1 MSAVAPPPLGDEAL
15 APQRVGARMR
25 TVERLRNA
33 SLLAVLLALPAYYTL
48 HDLATTGSLDR
59 IGNNLVDGLSNGAIW
74 ALIALGY
81 TLVYGI
87 IELINFA
94 HGDVSMIGAFTA
106 VGFFGTLGLS
116 AATGAAGLVFGIL
129 ATLVVT
135 ALATG
140 VLGVL
145 IERVA
150 YRPLRNAPR
159 FAPVLTAVG
168 MSFILQNVGLLWLGP
183 TPVSVP
189 DLIGSNTVLLDLG
202 GVEVSRGDVLALLLP
217 IPLLLAL
224 SWFIA
229 RTRMGR
235 AMRASAQNPEAARLM
250 GINVD
255 STITTTFLVGGALAG
270 AGGLIYA
277 LYQTTVWYFQGFT
290 TGLIAFTA
298 AIVGGIGSLKGAV
311 VGGLLIGVIQ
321 ALSDNRIG
329 SDWTVVVVFAY
340 LIAVI
345 VLKPDGL
352 YGERGRN
359 AG

>member
-1 MSAVAPPPLGDEAL
+1 VSATSAVAEAPSLPPQGI
-15 APQRVGARMR
+15 GARQRR
-25 TVERLRNA
+25 TERLRNA
-33 SLLAVLLALPAYYTL
+33 ALLALLLALPVYYTV

-74 ALIALGY
+74 ALVALGY

-94 HGDVSMIGAFTA
+94 HGDTSMIGAFTA
-106 VGFFGTLGLS
+106 VALFGTFGLS
-116 AATGAAGLVFGIL
+116 SGSPVIALLFGIL
-129 ATLVVT
+129 AVLVVT
-135 ALATG
+135 CVATG

-150 YRPLRNAPR
+150 YRPLRAAPR

-189 DLIGSNTVLLDLG
+189 DLLGSNHTLLDLG
-202 GVEVSRGDVLALLLP
+202 GVVVSRGDVLALVLP
-217 IPLLLAL
+217 VPLLLAL
-224 SWFIA
+224 SWFVV
-229 RTRMGR
+229 RTRLGR
-235 AMRASAQNPEAARLM
+235 AMRASAQDPEAARLM
-250 GINVD
+250 GIGVD
-255 STITTTFLVGGALAG
+255 NTITATFLLGGLLAG

-298 AIVGGIGSLKGAV
+298 AIVGGIGNLKGAV
-311 VGGLLIGVIQ
+311 VGALMIGVIQ
-321 ALSDNRIG
+321 AISDNRIG
-329 SDWTVVVVFAY
+329 PDWTVVVVFAY
-340 LIAVI
+340 LIGVI

-352 YGERGRN
+352 FGQRGRN

>member
-1 MSAVAPPPLGDEAL
+1 MTGLTIAAA
-15 APQRVGARMR
+15 RVGARRRALMARVR
-25 TVERLRNA
+25 TDLLIA
-33 SLLAVLLALPAYYTL
+33 FLLAMPVFYAA
-48 HDLATTGSLDR
+48 HDAIETGSFTR

-94 HGDVSMIGAFTA
+94 HGDTFMIGSFVA
-106 VGFFGTLGLS
+106 VGFLGTIGITASTPL
-116 AATGAAGLVFGIL
+116 AGLIGGL
-129 ATLVVT
+129 LLTLVVA

-140 VLGVL
+140 ALAVM
-145 IERVA
+145 IEKVA

-183 TPVSVP
+183 TPVSAP
-189 DLIGSNTVLLDLG
+189 DVIGSEHVVLDLG
-202 GVEVSRGDVLALLLP
+202 GVVVSRGDLLALALP

-224 SWFIA
+224 TYFVA
-229 RTRMGR
+229 RTRLGR

-255 STITTTFLVGGALAG
+255 STITLTFMLGGLLAG
-270 AGGLIYA
+270 AGGLVWV
-277 LYQTTVWYFQGFT
+277 LYQTTVWWFEGFT
-290 TGLIAFTA
+290 GGLIAFTA
-298 AIVGGIGSLKGAV
+298 AVVGGIGNLKGAV

-329 SDWTVVVVFAY
+329 PDWTVVVVFTY
-340 LIAVI
+340 LIVII
-345 VLKPDGL
+345 VLKPDGIF
-352 YGERGRN
+352 GQRGRT

>member
-1 MSAVAPPPLGDEAL
+1 MSAVATPALDDEAGAL
-15 APQRVGARMR
+15 ERVGLRLR
-25 TVERLRNA
+25 VIDRLRNY
-33 SLLAVLLALPAYYTL
+33 SLLAVLLALPVYYTV
-48 HDLATTGSLDR
+48 HDLVVTGSLSR

-116 AATGAAGLVFGIL
+116 AGMGVVGLVLGILLTLVVASLATGA
-129 ATLVVT
+129 
-135 ALATG
+135 
-140 VLGVL
+140 LGVL

-189 DLIGSNTVLLDLG
+189 DLIGSATPLIHLG
-202 GVEVSRGDVLALLLP
+202 GVVISRGDTLALLLP

-224 SWFIA
+224 SYFVE
-229 RTRMGR
+229 RTRLGR

-255 STITTTFLVGGALAG
+255 STIMVTFLIGGALAG

-352 YGERGRN
+352 FGERGRN